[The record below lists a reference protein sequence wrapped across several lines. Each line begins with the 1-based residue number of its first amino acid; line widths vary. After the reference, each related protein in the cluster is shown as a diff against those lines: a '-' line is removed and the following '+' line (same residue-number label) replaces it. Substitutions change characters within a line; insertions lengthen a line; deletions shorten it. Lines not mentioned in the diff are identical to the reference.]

1 MTHTAMRA
9 TAICAPTIKRFRT
22 GPPKTPRGGSPA
34 FGTRLDAGVELMRS
48 VQNEVPRRGLVEQ
61 PETGIGPPMS
71 KREDCAPWLF

>member
-34 FGTRLDAGVELMRS
+34 FATRLDVGDELTPR
-48 VQNEVPRRGLVEQ
+48 VQNEVLRRGSVEQ
-61 PETGIGPPMS
+61 PEAGH
-71 KREDCAPWLF
+71 